1 MGLTILK
8 MRFSIQP
15 EPRPEQNM
23 RTVTIDEI
31 VSACENDPG
40 AKPTL
45 EHYFSPTKKEAFI
58 KDFLHYLNSGL
69 LEAKHGNLD
78 KEQYLAF
85 IVSFQFSA
93 SLLEIPAEKELGL
106 FYRILQKTYKV
117 EEVDLNLHFSMEEYE
132 GEMVGEK
139 EALEAFRSEL
149 GEFYGDSLEVKKSVQ
164 LRVRNDAITSIMEWQ
179 REQSIPSLAEAF
191 GRSIVI
197 PSFFSFSDRRLLQFY
212 RQNTE
217 GITYR
222 VAVPDSIE

>member
-1 MGLTILK
+1 

-23 RTVTIDEI
+23 RTVSIDDI

-40 AKPTL
+40 SKPTL

-85 IVSFQFSA
+85 ILSFQFTA
-93 SLLEIPAEKELGL
+93 PLLEISTEKELGV

-117 EEVDLNLHFSMEEYE
+117 EEVDLNLHFSMELYE

-139 EALEAFRSEL
+139 EALEAFRSEV
-149 GEFYGDSLEVKKSVQ
+149 GEFFGDSRELKKSVQ
-164 LRVRNDAITSIMEWQ
+164 LRVKKDAIASIMDWQ
-179 REQSIPSLAEAF
+179 REQSIPVLAEAF
-191 GRSIVI
+191 GRTIVI
-197 PSFFSFSDRRLLQFY
+197 PSFFSFSDRRLQQFY